1 MSDTAEKQASTT
13 AEWVTLEDAPNHQQI
28 KGLIPTQRAWYWE
41 LGKPHFKRRMVE
53 GGALIKI
60 GKSWRV
66 SLTKAPAVIEEIYRE
81 QSLAALDRVAS
92 SAKRQRRSSRSREA
106 SAACA

>member
-1 MSDTAEKQASTT
+1 MNDTAEKTGATV
-13 AEWVTLEDAPNHQQI
+13 EWVTLEDAPNHQQI
-28 KGLIPTQRAWYWE
+28 NGLIPTQRAWYWE

-53 GGALIKI
+53 AGALIKI

-81 QSLAALDRVAS
+81 QSLAALDRAS
-92 SAKRQRRSSRSREA
+92 SDTSHQRRSSLTREA

>member
-1 MSDTAEKQASTT
+1 MNDTAEKQASAA

-28 KGLIPTQRAWYWE
+28 NCLIPTQRAWYWE

-53 GGALIKI
+53 AGAIIKI
-60 GKSWRV
+60 GKSWRI

-81 QSLAALDRVAS
+81 QSLAALDRVES
-92 SAKRQRRSSRSREA
+92 SSRRPRRSALHQSTA
-106 SAACA
+106 AACA

>member
-1 MSDTAEKQASTT
+1 MPDTTEKHTSTT

-28 KGLIPTQRAWYWE
+28 SGLIPTQRAWYWE
-41 LGKPHFKRRMVE
+41 LGKAHFKRRMVE

-81 QSLAALDRVAS
+81 QSLAALDRVS
-92 SAKRQRRSSRSREA
+92 SGPNQRRGSHYRRA
-106 SAACA
+106 ATTSA

>member
-1 MSDTAEKQASTT
+1 MSDAAEKQAST
-13 AEWVTLEDAPNHQQI
+13 AIEWVKLEDAPNHPQI
-28 KGLIPTQRAWYWE
+28 NGLIPTQRAWYWE

-66 SLTKAPAVIEEIYRE
+66 SVTKAPAIIEEIYRE
-81 QSLAALDRVAS
+81 QSLAALNRVAGVRHAPS
-92 SAKRQRRSSRSREA
+92 KRHDHA
-106 SAACA
+106 AACA

>member
-1 MSDTAEKQASTT
+1 MKDAAEKQASGA

-28 KGLIPTQRAWYWE
+28 NCLIPTQRAWYWE
-41 LGKPHFKRRMVE
+41 LSKPHFKRRMVE
-53 GGALIKI
+53 AGALIKL

-81 QSLAALDRVAS
+81 QSLAALDRVGA
-92 SAKRQRRSSRSREA
+92 ATQRQRRSAQNRQA
-106 SAACA
+106 ATACA

>member
-1 MSDTAEKQASTT
+1 MNDTAEKQPSTAT
-13 AEWVTLEDAPNHQQI
+13 EWVTLEDAPNHQQI

-53 GGALIKI
+53 AGALIKI

-81 QSLAALDRVAS
+81 QSLAALDRLAP
-92 SAKRQRRSSRSREA
+92 APMRQRRSAQRGA
-106 SAACA
+106 AIACA

>member
-1 MSDTAEKQASTT
+1 MKDTAGKPDQA
-13 AEWVTLEDAPNHQQI
+13 AEWITLEDAPNHQQI

-60 GKSWRV
+60 GKSWRISV
-66 SLTKAPAVIEEIYRE
+66 TKAPAVIEEIYRE
-81 QSLAALDRVAS
+81 QSLAALDRA
-92 SAKRQRRSSRSREA
+92 ALGTDRRRRSSRRSNAA
-106 SAACA
+106 SETA

>member
-1 MSDTAEKQASTT
+1 MNDAAEKQVSAA

-28 KGLIPTQRAWYWE
+28 NGLIPTQRAWYWE
-41 LGKPHFKRRMVE
+41 LGKPQFKRRMVE
-53 GGALIKI
+53 AGALIKI

-81 QSLAALDRVAS
+81 QSLAALDRVDA
-92 SAKRQRRSSRSREA
+92 ATQRRSAQNRQA
-106 SAACA
+106 ATACA

>member
-1 MSDTAEKQASTT
+1 MNDTAEKQPSTAT
-13 AEWVTLEDAPNHQQI
+13 EWVTLEDAPNHQQI

-53 GGALIKI
+53 AGALIKI

-81 QSLAALDRVAS
+81 QSLAALDRVAP
-92 SAKRQRRSSRSREA
+92 APMRQRRSAQRGA
-106 SAACA
+106 AIACA

>member
-1 MSDTAEKQASTT
+1 MNDAAEKQQSAA

-53 GGALIKI
+53 AGALIKI

-66 SLTKAPAVIEEIYRE
+66 SLTKAPSVIEEIYRE
-81 QSLAALDRVAS
+81 QSLAALDRV
-92 SAKRQRRSSRSREA
+92 SAGTTRSACKRGVRTVV
-106 SAACA
+106 SAAA

>member
-1 MSDTAEKQASTT
+1 MNDTTEKTGASI
-13 AEWVTLEDAPNHQQI
+13 EWVTLEDAPNHQQI

-81 QSLAALDRVAS
+81 QSLAALDQVAS
-92 SAKRQRRSSRSREA
+92 SAKRQRRSSHSHEA
-106 SAACA
+106 AAACA

>member
-1 MSDTAEKQASTT
+1 MNDTTQKTGAPT
-13 AEWVTLEDAPNHQQI
+13 EWVTLEDAPNHQQI

-81 QSLAALDRVAS
+81 QSLAALDRVE
-92 SAKRQRRSSRSREA
+92 SAQKRQRRSSHSHEA
-106 SAACA
+106 AACA